1 MVAVATH
8 VDHTP
13 RTPLRRLAAKTRPP
27 HPPVHVPRDGRRS
40 CVIAC
45 HSVTLPST
53 RNWGH
58 EGPGV
63 AVATLPA
70 LSIFR
75 DDDRAGDFPRPM
87 TPTRGNQRPRSMT
100 LTRGNRRP
108 WPPVVCGGTTMPVPP
123 WAVFR
128 GAGARTLAALFVV
141 PAVGA
146 ASTHTMLHGRL
157 FCHQEATGFAV
168 IAMPRNPRVH
178 VRSCRWSSGVWSGGL
193 LSGRGGWRMASG
205 RGRGLDQHRAA
216 EGRWRRCCGSV
227 TVGSFLFIMSPGFP
241 SCLFSLP
248 CPAPQQSPSE
258 SEFLRAL
265 DHCLAPTPALHLA
278 SVISTTQHLQPLN
291 DPTNTSNHGFQWLWT

>member
-1 MVAVATH
+1 M
-8 VDHTP
+8 
-13 RTPLRRLAAKTRPP
+13 
-27 HPPVHVPRDGRRS
+27 
-40 CVIAC
+40 IAC

-178 VRSCRWSSGVWSGGL
+178 VRSCRWSSGVWSGGC
-193 LSGRGGWRMASG
+193 SVGVVGGGWQAG
-205 RGRGLDQHRAA
+205 G
-216 EGRWRRCCGSV
+216 V
-227 TVGSFLFIMSPGFP
+227 VGSTSTGPRKADGVGVVGRSQSVLFCLSCPLASRLVCSLFL
-241 SCLFSLP
+241 
-248 CPAPQQSPSE
+248 APPHSSHPQSPSF
-258 SEFLRAL
+258 SVHLTIAL
-265 DHCLAPTPALHLA
+265 LPRLPF
-278 SVISTTQHLQPLN
+278 IWPL
-291 DPTNTSNHGFQWLWT
+291 